1 MNEKTLTQ
9 KLCSHLGYSKELL
22 NYYVKNKAHV
32 VDDLDEAIKLIQTA
46 PGMSEEV
53 LERAIDDF
61 RTSNWKVRKGDRI
74 SNHVLELAEH
84 ILLFCEDI
92 KRTKTELDKG
102 GLSWRAQMLNSGFEP
117 EQLDEVMYKFESKRD
132 KKWGSYCT

>member
-1 MNEKTLTQ
+1 M
-9 KLCSHLGYSKELL
+9 L
-22 NYYVKNKAHV
+22 NHYVKNKAHV

-117 EQLDEVMYKFESKRD
+117 EQVDEVMYKFESKRD